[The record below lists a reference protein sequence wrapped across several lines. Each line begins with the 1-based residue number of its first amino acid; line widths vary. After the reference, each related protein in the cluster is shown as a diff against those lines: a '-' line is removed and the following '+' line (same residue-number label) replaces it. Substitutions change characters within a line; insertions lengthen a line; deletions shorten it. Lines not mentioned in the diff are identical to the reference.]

1 MHDVFM
7 QKPFKDVSQ
16 DYCYRDCK
24 PFIPS
29 NSADMLDVY
38 PAKKPKFAKNFLAG
52 NGSIKDAIKKY
63 VEEVKN
69 GTFPDENYS
78 Y

>member
-1 MHDVFM
+1 MILFYLLPNYHPY
-7 QKPFKDVSQ
+7 Q
-16 DYCYRDCK
+16 YY
-24 PFIPS
+24 S
-29 NSADMLDVY
+29 NHNLYDMLDVY
-38 PAKKPKFAKNFLAG
+38 PEKKPKFAKNFLAG
-52 NGSIKDAIKKY
+52 SSSIKDAIKKY